1 MSCAEPLDLDAL
13 RARYLAALLAGQRR
27 EALRLVLEEGLGRGA
42 SALDVHVGVIQ
53 EAQREL
59 GRLWEENTVS
69 VAQEHLAS
77 AISSTALAHI
87 YDRAPRAASNGRKVV
102 VACVE
107 GEQHD
112 LPARLVADA
121 LDLAGFEVR
130 FLGASVPLDHL
141 LRLLLDER
149 PDLLALSV
157 TMAFNVPAVRAAVA
171 RVRAAFP
178 GLPVFVGGNACVWLR
193 GLVQELA
200 VSTGRD
206 AREVVAAARAATGV
220 AA

>member
-1 MSCAEPLDLDAL
+1 MTGTEPLDLDAL
-13 RARYLAALLAGQRR
+13 RARYLKALLAGQRR

-42 SALDVHVGVIQ
+42 SALDVHLGVIQ

-77 AISSTALAHI
+77 AISSTALAHV
-87 YDRAPRAASNGRKVV
+87 YDRAPREPSNGRKVV

-130 FLGASVPLDHL
+130 FLGASVPTDHL
-141 LRLLLDER
+141 LLLLQDER

-157 TMAFNVPAVRAAVA
+157 TMAFNVPAVRAAVE
-171 RVRAAFP
+171 RVRRADP
-178 GLPVFVGGNACVWLR
+178 GLPLLVGGNACVWLR

-206 AREVVAAARAATGV
+206 AREVVGVVRRLTGV
-220 AA
+220 VA